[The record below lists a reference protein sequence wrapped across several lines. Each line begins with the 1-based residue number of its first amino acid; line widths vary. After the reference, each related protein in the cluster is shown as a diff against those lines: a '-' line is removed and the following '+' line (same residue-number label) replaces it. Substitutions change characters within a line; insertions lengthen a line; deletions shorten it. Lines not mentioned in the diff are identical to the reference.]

1 MHPVTC
7 DGWEP
12 DALTAHVR
20 FWEGSALN
28 WAWIEYCDTTTGN
41 EWQTG
46 NTNPILNLKDAVLLT
61 DERRS
66 PVD

>member
-1 MHPVTC
+1 MDQVTR

-20 FWEGSALN
+20 FWEGSVLH
-28 WAWIEYCDTTTGN
+28 WAGIENCDTTKGN

-46 NTNPILNLKDAVLLT
+46 NTNPILNLRDAVLLT
-61 DERRS
+61 GRTG
-66 PVD
+66 VAV